1 MTVNYV
7 YNYLLFGFERSN
19 LILFLRIEKGAKI
32 VFVKRK
38 VICERFGAS
47 KTQSSFRKEKCLS
60 FLRRGTIIKIH
71 IRQNIRLTTNMFQI
85 QCSISY
91 SIKNFNVKN
100 IGLKSCSR

>member
-85 QCSISY
+85 HTRLKISME
-91 SIKNFNVKN
+91 N
-100 IGLKSCSR
+100 IGLKLLKSCR